1 MSSEF
6 VERYLSGECEA
17 VWAELTSLGNLRRDD
32 EMWDVATTI
41 AQETMR
47 RVRTNIRML
56 AERLVHLGFRFGE
69 GLYDDEDE
77 AERERLLAD
86 EPVHSFSDAQPALFR
101 DEIARLEEIT
111 GGLPIALRAFYEVVG
126 SANFVGRGPMWSE
139 LDPPRPGDEPLL
151 LGYQLSRYWSDPL
164 FVYSPKIVLS
174 FHYVKPGL
182 TSVMI
187 APDFNAKFG
196 GSVSGPYRV
205 MVPSSAADVPLDRE
219 WHKTTFVNYL
229 RICCRWGGFPGL
241 EFHRDKDQLAA
252 GVIHDLTRD
261 LVPF

>member
-1 MSSEF
+1 MTSEV

-17 VWAELTSLGNLRRDD
+17 VWAELTALGNLRRDD
-32 EMWDVATTI
+32 AMWDVAITI

-47 RVRTNIRML
+47 RVRTNIRTL
-56 AERLVHLGFRFGE
+56 AERLIQLEFRFGE
-69 GLYDDEDE
+69 GLYDEEDK

-86 EPVHSFSDAQPALFR
+86 EPVHSFSDEQPAMFR
-101 DEIARLEEIT
+101 DEIARLEELT

-126 SANFVGRGPMWSE
+126 SVNFIGKGPMWRE
-139 LDPPRPGDEPLL
+139 LDPPHPGDEPLL
-151 LGYQLSRYWSDPL
+151 RGYQLSRYGSDPL
-164 FVYSPKIVLS
+164 YVRSPKVVLS
-174 FHYVKPGL
+174 FPYVKKGL
-182 TSVMI
+182 TEVII

-196 GSVSGPYRV
+196 GSVSGPYEV

-219 WHKTTFVNYL
+219 WHQTTFVNYL

-241 EFHRDKDQLAA
+241 EFHRDKDQLL

-261 LVPF
+261 LMPF

>member
-17 VWAELTSLGNLRRDD
+17 VWAELTSLGNLRSDD
-32 EMWDVATTI
+32 EMWDVATAI

-47 RVRTNIRML
+47 RVRTNIRTL
-56 AERLVHLGFRFGE
+56 AERLVHLEFRFGE
-69 GLYDDEDE
+69 GLYDDEGE

-86 EPVHSFSDAQPALFR
+86 EPVYSFSDAQPASFR
-101 DEIARLEEIT
+101 DEIVRLEELT
-111 GGLPIALRAFYEVVG
+111 GGLPFALRAFYEVVG
-126 SANFVGRGPMWSE
+126 SVNFVGRGPMWRE

-151 LGYQLSRYWSDPL
+151 RGYQLSRYGSDPL
-164 FVYSPKIVLS
+164 CVYSPKMVLRFPS
-174 FHYVKPGL
+174 PRQGL
-182 TSVMI
+182 TSVII
-187 APDFNAKFG
+187 APDCNAKFG
-196 GSVSGPYRV
+196 SSVSGPYRV
-205 MVPSSAADVPLDRE
+205 MVPSSAADVALDRE

-252 GVIHDLTRD
+252 GVIHDLIRD